1 MIYKNIFD
9 NTGPNIVKEI
19 RASKYFLD
27 AVINMIE
34 NDSLNHADTIMQ
46 SVINNLMLTH
56 DMIKQ
61 EYKDEKKE

>member
-1 MIYKNIFD
+1 MVYKNIFD

-19 RASKYFLD
+19 RASKYLLD

-34 NDSLNHADTIMQ
+34 NDSLNHADTIMR
-46 SVINNLMLTH
+46 SVFNNLMLTH

-61 EYKDEKKE
+61 EYKNEKKE